1 MWRETGSRVRGL
13 LVALPVVAIATWAFG
28 GCGGG
33 NDTTA
38 AESTVSAEIVDAEA
52 LKERSEDE
60 EMPIYWA
67 GEQAGTELE
76 LSVPE
81 EGRTYVRYLTG
92 GAQAGDPQPNFLTV
106 GTYAFAEP
114 IPALEELAEK
124 PGGVKRASPAAESP
138 TSKTGRTASISPTP
152 ARKSRSRSST
162 RIRRGRRTRDLR
174 RDRPDQIGRRPGA
187 ERVEAIAAMNCSC
200 SSRLERGGLDLGG
213 DRRRPRAPAGGRRP
227 GDR

>member
-1 MWRETGSRVRGL
+1 ML
-13 LVALPVVAIATWAFG
+13 LAAIATWVLG

-33 NDTTA
+33 SDSTSS
-38 AESTVSAEIVDAEA
+38 ESETVSAEIVNAEG

-60 EMPIYWA
+60 ELPIYWA

-114 IPALEELAEK
+114 IPALEELAKK
-124 PGGVKRASPAAESP
+124 PGGVQRSIPGGGIAYFNRKGP
-138 TSKTGRTASISPTP
+138 TSVYVAYPGQEVQIEVFDPNP
-152 ARKSRSRSST
+152 ARAKQLATS
-162 RIRRGRRTRDLR
+162 
-174 RDRPDQIGRRPGA
+174 GA
-187 ERVEAIAAMNCSC
+187 IVPIK
-200 SSRLERGGLDLGG
+200 
-213 DRRRPRAPAGGRRP
+213 
-227 GDR
+227 

>member
-1 MWRETGSRVRGL
+1 MSRIRSL
-13 LVALPVVAIATWAFG
+13 LVTLLLVAIATWVFG

-33 NDTTA
+33 NDSTS
-38 AESTVSAEIVDAEA
+38 AESETVSAEIVNAEG

-60 EMPIYWA
+60 ELPIYWA

-114 IPALEELAEK
+114 IPALEELAKK
-124 PGGVKRASPAAESP
+124 PGGVKAVSPAAESP
-138 TSKTGRTASISPTP
+138 TSITRGRPASTSPIP
-152 ARKSRSRSST
+152 ARKFRSRCST
-162 RIRRGRRTRDLR
+162 PIRRGRSNS
-174 RDRPDQIGRRPGA
+174 RPQAR
-187 ERVEAIAAMNCSC
+187 
-200 SSRLERGGLDLGG
+200 SSRSNRSG
-213 DRRRPRAPAGGRRP
+213 APAGGGRVASNRGMEESRR
-227 GDR
+227 

>member
-1 MWRETGSRVRGL
+1 MSDNRGQL
-13 LVALPVVAIATWAFG
+13 RLVAVLIALPLIAIAIWAIG

-33 NDTTA
+33 GDNSSS
-38 AESTVSAEIVDAEA
+38 ESTVSAEIVDAEA

-92 GAQAGDPQPNFLTV
+92 NAEAGDPQPNFLTI

-114 IPALEELAEK
+114 VPALEELAEK
-124 PGGVKRASPAAESP
+124 PGGVQRSVPGGGIAYFNRNGPNSVYLAYPGQEVQIEVFDPDPKRAKELA
-138 TSKTGRTASISPTP
+138 TS
-152 ARKSRSRSST
+152 
-162 RIRRGRRTRDLR
+162 
-174 RDRPDQIGRRPGA
+174 GA
-187 ERVEAIAAMNCSC
+187 IVPIK
-200 SSRLERGGLDLGG
+200 
-213 DRRRPRAPAGGRRP
+213 
-227 GDR
+227 

>member
-1 MWRETGSRVRGL
+1 MNREPGYRRLVAV
-13 LVALPVVAIATWAFG
+13 LVALPVIAFAIWAIG

-33 NDTTA
+33 GDDTTDGG
-38 AESTVSAEIVDAEA
+38 STVSAEIVDAEA

-81 EGRTYVRYLTG
+81 EGRTYVRYLTD

-124 PGGVKRASPAAESP
+124 PGGVERHVPGGGVAYFSRNGPNSVYLAYPGQEVQIEVFDPDPKRAKELA
-138 TSKTGRTASISPTP
+138 TS
-152 ARKSRSRSST
+152 
-162 RIRRGRRTRDLR
+162 
-174 RDRPDQIGRRPGA
+174 GA
-187 ERVEAIAAMNCSC
+187 IVPIK
-200 SSRLERGGLDLGG
+200 
-213 DRRRPRAPAGGRRP
+213 
-227 GDR
+227 

>member
-1 MWRETGSRVRGL
+1 MSGNRGYLRLGSL
-13 LVALPVVAIATWAFG
+13 LVTLFLVAIATWVFG

-33 NDTTA
+33 NDTTS
-38 AESTVSAEIVDAEA
+38 AESGAVSAEIVDAEA

-67 GEQAGTELE
+67 GEQAGAELE

-114 IPALEELAEK
+114 IPALEELAKK
-124 PGGVKRASPAAESP
+124 PGGVQRSVPGGGIAYFNRNGP
-138 TSKTGRTASISPTP
+138 TSVYLAYPGQEVQIEVFDPNPK
-152 ARKSRSRSST
+152 RSKELATS
-162 RIRRGRRTRDLR
+162 
-174 RDRPDQIGRRPGA
+174 GA
-187 ERVEAIAAMNCSC
+187 IVPIK
-200 SSRLERGGLDLGG
+200 
-213 DRRRPRAPAGGRRP
+213 
-227 GDR
+227 

>member
-1 MWRETGSRVRGL
+1 MSKNRGQL
-13 LVALPVVAIATWAFG
+13 RLAAVLVALPLIAIAIWVIG

-33 NDTTA
+33 GGA
-38 AESTVSAEIVDAEA
+38 SSSESTVSAEIVDAEA

-92 GAQAGDPQPNFLTV
+92 GAEAGDPQPNFLTV

-124 PGGVKRASPAAESP
+124 PGGVQRSVPDGGIAYFNRNGPNSVYLAYPGQEVQIEVFDPDPKRAKELA
-138 TSKTGRTASISPTP
+138 TSGEIVPIK
-152 ARKSRSRSST
+152 
-162 RIRRGRRTRDLR
+162 
-174 RDRPDQIGRRPGA
+174 
-187 ERVEAIAAMNCSC
+187 
-200 SSRLERGGLDLGG
+200 
-213 DRRRPRAPAGGRRP
+213 
-227 GDR
+227 